1 MTRGLGVLVISGSAA
16 IEFRCRGNPQ
26 GGKIT
31 ANELGIR
38 RMSGKGSTPG
48 TKRSAERRIGS
59 GRRKCRAIAICLPA
73 VIGVLITVSAGGGAL
88 AQKSGGILRVYSA
101 DSPPGL
107 NIYEQATPWGQGPLM
122 SVYNNLI
129 LFVGIGLGGRR
140 RAATRP
146 RAALAGIRR
155 HRRSRSWRRYMVE

>member
-1 MTRGLGVLVISGSAA
+1 MKRELRGVAA
-16 IEFRCRGNPQ
+16 AAAALALI
-26 GGKIT
+26 
-31 ANELGIR
+31 
-38 RMSGKGSTPG
+38 MSG
-48 TKRSAERRIGS
+48 A
-59 GRRKCRAIAICLPA
+59 PA
-73 VIGVLITVSAGGGAL
+73 S
-88 AQKSGGILRVYSA
+88 AQKQGGILRVYNA

-107 NIYEQATPWGQGPLM
+107 SIYEQATPWGQGPLM

-155 HRRSRSWRRYMVE
+155 HRRSVSWRRYMVE